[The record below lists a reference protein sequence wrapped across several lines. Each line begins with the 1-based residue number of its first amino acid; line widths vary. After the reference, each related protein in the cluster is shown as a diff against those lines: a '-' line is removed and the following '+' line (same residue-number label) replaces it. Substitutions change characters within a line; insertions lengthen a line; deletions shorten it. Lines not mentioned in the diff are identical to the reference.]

1 MIRKLSITILLL
13 LSMSACSDTTQK
25 TEKSKGS
32 ETLKEAET
40 QSVLK
45 ESKTSIENPMPVLS
59 DTKKEKILKKL
70 KEIKNDNNK
79 NLNQARSVSINGEKF
94 RTTTWP
100 VIKGSTVYNV
110 LMKEKGRIK
119 GTFVVVLTE
128 GKALSAS
135 INDSFTINKIAKNT
149 FNLLP
154 NNRKILDMM
163 QEYKRLLQEG
173 FHIVEMEVD
182 YSPIDTNQE
191 F

>member
-25 TEKSKGS
+25 TEKP
-32 ETLKEAET
+32 EILKEAET

-59 DTKKEKILKKL
+59 DNKKEKILKKL
-70 KEIKNDNNK
+70 KDIKNDNNK
-79 NLNQARSVSINGEKF
+79 NLNQVRSVSINGEKF